1 MWRHEWHLPDVA
13 YERDVIALEDDPAN
27 LLACA
32 ALLHVDLFGLVEDRV
47 HVLIEANDLAL
58 NAQVR
63 ILEEPDL
70 HAGLGL
76 EELVDQELNIS

>member
-1 MWRHEWHLPDVA
+1 MWHLPDVA
-13 YERDVIALEDDPAN
+13 YERDVIALEDDPAD

-32 ALLHVDLFGLVEDRV
+32 ALLHVDLLGLVEDRV

-76 EELVDQELNIS
+76 EELVDQELYIS

>member
-1 MWRHEWHLPDVA
+1 MYVWRHLPDIA
-13 YERDVIALEDDPAN
+13 NERDVIALEYDPAD

>member
-1 MWRHEWHLPDVA
+1 MWHLPDVA
-13 YERDVIALEDDPAN
+13 YERDVIALEDDSAD

-32 ALLHVDLFGLVEDRV
+32 ALLHVDLLGLVEDRV

-76 EELVDQELNIS
+76 EELVDQEL

>member
-1 MWRHEWHLPDVA
+1 MRHLPNVA
-13 YERDVIALEDDPAN
+13 NERDVIALEDDPAD

-32 ALLHVDLFGLVEDRV
+32 TLLHVDLFGLVEDRV

-76 EELVDQELNIS
+76 EKLVDQELYLS

>member
-1 MWRHEWHLPDVA
+1 MWYLPDVA
-13 YERDVIALEDDPAN
+13 YERDVIAHEDDPAN

-32 ALLHVDLFGLVEDRV
+32 ALLHVDLFGLVKDRV

-58 NAQVR
+58 NAQVC

-76 EELVDQELNIS
+76 EELVDQELYIS